1 MSFARIK
8 KVLILWF
15 FVETARFVVYN
26 EIGVVWRFGNGNHS
40 KIKIIERGLLWKETK
55 LMNFWSLPE
64 STS

>member
-40 KIKIIERGLLWKETK
+40 KIK
-55 LMNFWSLPE
+55 NN
-64 STS
+64 